1 MSQALRQAMNM
12 LRSNVMPRR
21 HEIDRWENIRA
32 GGEAILTI
40 PVGPTYW
47 AIEFILN
54 NLALTDIEYF
64 QFKLNGRPHI
74 HVTPQEMKKLAQ
86 EAGIHWD
93 DSRPTLY
100 FGDPSML
107 TWEGQFL
114 KTMVTK
120 VTDTWKCYVRIKS
133 GVTNPEITSNAL
145 TTPSEPERY
154 FLPEIIS
161 TSYRAGRAGFND
173 INIDNEADFYVSR
186 LFMEGSDLEHIEIKR
201 DGTTFLKGSVEDIDA
216 DLRRFKRVP
225 QTDNLILDFVQQ
237 GFGALGVFNKMAP
250 MGDLVFRV
258 KKASAGDFPVLIE
271 GVRQVTAFPSV
282 K

>member
-1 MSQALRQAMNM
+1 MSQALKQAMNM
-12 LRSNVMPRR
+12 LRANVMPRR
-21 HEIDRWENIRA
+21 QEIDRWENIRA

-47 AIEFILN
+47 AIEFILK
-54 NLALTDIEYF
+54 NLALSDIEYF

-74 HVTPQEMKKLAQ
+74 HVTPQEMKKLAV

-93 DSRPTLY
+93 DTRPTLY

-133 GVTNPEITSNAL
+133 GVSNPEITSNAL

-161 TSYRAGRAGFND
+161 TSFRAGRAGYND
-173 INIDNEADFYVSR
+173 INIDNEPDFYVSR
-186 LFMEGSDLEHIEIKR
+186 LFMEGSDLNHIEIKR
-201 DGTTFLKGSVEDIDA
+201 DGSTFLKGTRDDLDED
-216 DLRRFKRVP
+216 LKRFKRTP
-225 QTDNLILDFVQQ
+225 QANNLTLDFVQQ
-237 GFGALGVFNKMAP
+237 GFGALGVFHKMAP
-250 MGDLVFRV
+250 QGDLVFRV
-258 KKASAGDFPVLIE
+258 HKGAAGDFPVLIE
-271 GVRQVTAFPSV
+271 GVRQVSAFPTP